1 MEVQEAGGP
10 TGGREAREGSSRKG
24 GGAEARGGAEGLGG
38 APGRG
43 HYLRVVIAGD
53 TLQLRASEQARPE
66 RGSGNKGSP

>member
-38 APGRG
+38 SWAGPLFTGGNCWG
-43 HYLRVVIAGD
+43 HTAAQG
-53 TLQLRASEQARPE
+53 LRASPT
-66 RGSGNKGSP
+66 